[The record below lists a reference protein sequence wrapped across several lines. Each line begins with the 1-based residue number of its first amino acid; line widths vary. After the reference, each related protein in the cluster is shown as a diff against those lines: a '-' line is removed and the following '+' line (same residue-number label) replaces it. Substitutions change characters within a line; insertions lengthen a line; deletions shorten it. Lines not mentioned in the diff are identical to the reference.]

1 MDQIVD
7 EQLEWQ
13 ARLARLCMTPGWI
26 DPVRPG
32 CETATWSAHHWRY
45 ADAKAAMLLAAKL
58 VGTDQAERRNVV
70 LSNARTP
77 GQFTTLPTLVCAYQ
91 TMLPGEKARSHRHAG
106 HALRIVLE
114 APRDLYSMVDGER
127 QPMEAGDIVLTPGG
141 SWHGHGNGGDSQAFW
156 LDVLDKPLTR
166 LLEAD
171 YFEPWREGRKPVQAP
186 PATAPLRF
194 SRYEMLGKLASS
206 AAAHDPFLGMTC
218 TLAAPDLPT
227 LAIRAHRWSAGWRG
241 RPHRQVA
248 NTVYVVLAGA
258 GRLRIAGVDCDWQFG
273 DAMAVP
279 AWRPL
284 QHCACEGALVVSIS
298 DEPLMRWA
306 RYYRFQ
312 AEDRPG
318 AAARTG

>member
-1 MDQIVD
+1 VDETFD

-13 ARLARLCMTPGWI
+13 VRLSRHCMTPGWI
-26 DPVRPG
+26 DPVLPG

-45 ADAKAAMLLAAKL
+45 SDAKAAMLLAAKL
-58 VGTDQAERRNVV
+58 VGTDQAERRNLV

-77 GQFTTLPTLVCAYQ
+77 GQFRTLPTLVCAYQ
-91 TMLPGEKARSHRHAG
+91 SMLPGEKARSHRHAG

-114 APRDLYSMVDGER
+114 APLDLYSLVDGER
-127 QPMEAGDIVLTPGG
+127 QAMEAGDIVLTPGG
-141 SWHGHGNGGDSQAFW
+141 SWHGHGNDGDSQAFW

-171 YFEPWREGRKPVQAP
+171 YFDPWPESRVPVQAP

-194 SRYEMLGKLASS
+194 ARCKMLAKLASS
-206 AAAHDPFLGMTC
+206 VAAHDPFRGTTC
-218 TLAAPDLPT
+218 ALAAPDMPT
-227 LAIRAHRWSAGWRG
+227 LALRAHRWRAGWCS
-241 RPHRQVA
+241 RPYRQVA
-248 NTVYVVLAGA
+248 NTVYVVLAGR
-258 GRLRIAGVDCDWQFG
+258 GRSRIGDLECDWGFG
-273 DAMAVP
+273 DTMAVP

-284 QHCACEGALVVSIS
+284 EHCAGEDALVVSIS

-318 AAARTG
+318 AA